1 MQKSGKFFWEILP
14 KTIVPLDSAVVFTLY
29 ATYYNA
35 LHTFRQ
41 YVFSMSTIIYHCPV
55 GWWGYLITRLTL
67 FKIQNSNPD
76 ITSRNTNVV
85 AMP

>member
-41 YVFSMSTIIYHCPV
+41 YVFCEKLCTLCNTTIQFN
-55 GWWGYLITRLTL
+55 TR
-67 FKIQNSNPD
+67 K
-76 ITSRNTNVV
+76 
-85 AMP
+85 